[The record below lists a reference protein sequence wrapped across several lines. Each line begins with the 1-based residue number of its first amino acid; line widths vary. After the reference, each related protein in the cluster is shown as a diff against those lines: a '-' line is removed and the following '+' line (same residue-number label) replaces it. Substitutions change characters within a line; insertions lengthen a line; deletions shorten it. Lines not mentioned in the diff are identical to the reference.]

1 MTDSVLI
8 SSPNPGVTQLTLH
21 RPDRLNAMN
30 TELVQ
35 GLHDALDA
43 ITLDADC
50 RVVVITGAGD
60 AFCAGLDLTG
70 YGLPP
75 TVPPGETGT
84 VQRSMATQQHIAA
97 LIPRLRS
104 IRQPVIAAVNGAAA
118 GGGLALVLGSD
129 IRIASEQARF
139 AVSFVK
145 VGLSACDIG
154 TSWLLPRIVGA
165 GRAHELMLTGRT
177 FGALKAAQIGL
188 VTEVVP
194 PDDLLDS
201 CLTKATQIMQ
211 NSPYGIWMT
220 KETMWASLEIPG
232 LEAAIAIEN
241 RTQVMSLGT
250 GDFLEAA
257 DAFLTKR
264 APRWAPQTGE

>member
-1 MTDSVLI
+1 VTDSVLI
-8 SSPNPGVTQLTLH
+8 SSPTPGVTLLTLH

-30 TELVQ
+30 VELVQ

-43 ITLDADC
+43 ITLDAEC

-75 TVPPGETGT
+75 TVPTGETGT
-84 VQRSMATQQHIAA
+84 VQRSMATQQHIAS

-177 FGALKAAQIGL
+177 FGAAEAAQIGL
-188 VTEVVP
+188 VLETVP
-194 PDDLLDS
+194 AGDLLDT
-201 CLTKATQIMQ
+201 CLAKASQIMQ

-232 LEAAIAIEN
+232 LAAAIAMEN
-241 RTQVMSLGT
+241 RTQVMSLST
-250 GDFLEAA
+250 GDFLEAT
-257 DAFLTKR
+257 DAFLNKR
-264 APRWAPQTGE
+264 PPAWAPPPVP